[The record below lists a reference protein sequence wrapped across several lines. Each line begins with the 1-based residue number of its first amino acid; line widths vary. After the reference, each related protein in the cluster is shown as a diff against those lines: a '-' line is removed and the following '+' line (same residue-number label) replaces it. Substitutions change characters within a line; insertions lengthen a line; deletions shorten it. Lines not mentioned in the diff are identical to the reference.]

1 MDNRI
6 EAIIGRTNKLRDL
19 KLELCSYIA
28 NALGYV
34 EQRLLTREDEIEENQ
49 EVAINPIW
57 FGQSIRDELEEVMIK
72 LQDFIQQAKLIEQ
85 GNKSKQQ
92 IWSNNNE

>member
-6 EAIIGRTNKLRDL
+6 KAIIGRTNKLRDL
-19 KLELCSYIA
+19 ELELCSYIA

-34 EQRLLTREDEIEENQ
+34 EQRLLTRKDEIKENQ
-49 EVAINPIW
+49 EEAINPIW